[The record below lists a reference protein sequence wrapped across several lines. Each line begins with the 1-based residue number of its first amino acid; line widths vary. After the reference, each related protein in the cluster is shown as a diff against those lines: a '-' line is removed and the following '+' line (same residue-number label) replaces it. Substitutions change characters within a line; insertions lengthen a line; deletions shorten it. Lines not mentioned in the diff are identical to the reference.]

1 MNIYW
6 CDPEKQRPFCKKPER
21 FCGKYC
27 TMTYNQ
33 DYSTGEPPLTPEE
46 VDAENERIRELYE
59 ADRKK
64 KAEMAAGQ
72 GGKHEGQS

>member
-6 CDPEKQRPFCKKPER
+6 CNPEKGRQYCTKPAR

-27 TMTYNQ
+27 TMTYNKH
-33 DYSTGEPPLTPEE
+33 YSTGEPPLTPEE

-64 KAEMAAGQ
+64 KAEMAAG
-72 GGKHEGQS
+72 GNGNG

>member
-6 CDPEKQRPFCKKPER
+6 CNPEKGRQYCTKPAR

-27 TMTYNQ
+27 TMTYNKLYT
-33 DYSTGEPPLTPEE
+33 DGGPPLDQET
-46 VDAENERIRELYE
+46 VDRENERIRKIYE

-64 KAEMAAGQ
+64 ASEMAAG
-72 GGKHEGQS
+72 GSGNG

>member
-6 CDPEKQRPFCKKPER
+6 CDPGKQRPFCKKPER

-64 KAEMAAGQ
+64 KAEMAAG
-72 GGKHEGQS
+72 GNGNG